1 MGTAFH
7 NAAAASE
14 TVALPAVTATAQSTP
29 TASTAAVSRRPIRRS
44 RSIFRFIRPHL
55 WDNL

>member
-1 MGTAFH
+1 MYGLFFLLKHAGTAFH

-29 TASTAAVSRRPIRRS
+29 TASTAAS
-44 RSIFRFIRPHL
+44 
-55 WDNL
+55 